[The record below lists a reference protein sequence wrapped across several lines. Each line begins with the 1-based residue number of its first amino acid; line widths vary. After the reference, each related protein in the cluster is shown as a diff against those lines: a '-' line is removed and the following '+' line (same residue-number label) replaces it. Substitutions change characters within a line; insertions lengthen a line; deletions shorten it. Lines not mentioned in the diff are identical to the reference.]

1 LIAFNAG
8 HEQRD
13 CFLPEGKTW
22 YRIIDTNL
30 PSPKDF
36 CEDEASAFKLAGG
49 KYGMHPYSCIVL
61 KTFQGSADAVN
72 YGGSDSTYA
81 AHQDLEE
88 IALRLKTIAGRQMS
102 GELLS
107 ASSIEPEQVR
117 MLGMLNRRSSMSG
130 CLVEVVGDDGEAE
143 YAFERPEDEAPDI
156 SSSATNGTAKATTTV
171 EAVATVAE
179 EKSAPAS
186 EVEAMATEA
195 VKETNLATF
204 LDLQEDKSKIQ
215 GGVRIRFLA
224 TVTCTQPGDTVYVVG
239 DLPGLG
245 AWTPERGLLCKT
257 TAESFPV
264 WTSQVLTIDKS
275 VKQLEFKLVICGS
288 GRVRWEEFPGNH
300 KLELPTGAD
309 ALSMSHEHIPE
320 IDISCRWETP

>member
-1 LIAFNAG
+1 
-8 HEQRD
+8 
-13 CFLPEGKTW
+13 LPEGKTW
-22 YRIIDTNL
+22 YRIVDTNL
-30 PSPKDF
+30 PSPKDI
-36 CEDEASAFKLAGG
+36 CEDETSASKLPGG

-61 KTFQGSADAVN
+61 KTGD
-72 YGGSDSTYA
+72 YGEFDSTYA
-81 AHQDLEE
+81 GEQDLEE

-156 SSSATNGTAKATTTV
+156 SSSATNGTAKATTTVNENNAPVEV